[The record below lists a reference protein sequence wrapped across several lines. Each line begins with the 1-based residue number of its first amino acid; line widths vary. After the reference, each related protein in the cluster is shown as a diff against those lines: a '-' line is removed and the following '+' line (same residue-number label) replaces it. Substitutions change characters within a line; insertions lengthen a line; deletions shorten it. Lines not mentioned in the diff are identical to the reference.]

1 MWAPA
6 AVLRV
11 SLAALVVAAAGA
23 AAMTWLDRTMVPAL
37 ERLEADDTRAATQ
50 RVLTALADEV
60 EDLGDTTR
68 DYASWDETW
77 EYLRTRDPGYPDR
90 ALPSASGTPVRVHG
104 VLLLDEAGNPVH
116 GRWLDLDRHRD
127 VPLPE
132 SIARRLAEPAVR
144 ATRTGRRKGGLLQG
158 ERGMMLVAA
167 RPVLPNSG
175 EGVPRGTLVMARL
188 IDAWQLEKLTRQ
200 SRHTLAVTPLT
211 EPGRRPPPAAGVVEV
226 THDAHLSIGT
236 VVVEDLFEQPAFRL
250 RVEERRRLPALWGQA
265 RTRVG
270 VALAA
275 IALLAAAL
283 AARLASSPRS
293 AP

>member
-1 MWAPA
+1 MRAPP
-6 AVLRV
+6 AVLRAF
-11 SLAALVVAAAGA
+11 LAAIVVAAAGA
-23 AAMTWLDRTMVPAL
+23 TAVTWLDQAIEPEL
-37 ERLEADDTRAATQ
+37 ERLEADDTRAATH

-60 EDLGDTTR
+60 EDLGDTAR

-77 EYLRTRDPGYPDR
+77 EYLRTRDPGYPER

-127 VPLPE
+127 EPLPE
-132 SIARRLAEPAVR
+132 SIVRRLAAPAVR

-175 EGVPRGTLVMARL
+175 DGQPRGTLVMARL
-188 IDAWQLEKLTRQ
+188 VDAWQLEKLTRQ
-200 SRHTLAVTPLT
+200 SRYTLDVSPLP
-211 EPGRRPPPAAGVVEV
+211 ESGQRPPPAAGVVEV
-226 THDAHLSIGT
+226 TQDAHVSIGS
-236 VVVEDLFEQPAFRL
+236 VVIEDLFERPAFRL
-250 RVEERRRLPALWGQA
+250 QVEERRRLPALWAQA

-283 AARLASSPRS
+283 AARLGSSQRS